1 VEESGNVEQL
11 LVEANVVA
19 FGERDC
25 EEMATEAVIREEG
38 WSNRTH
44 QVFSLLCELRVG
56 AHRKNVCHGGSVPEK
71 RWYGQAGRGILWRMF
86 AALLIR
92 WAILGV
98 AFAITSWLLTGMD
111 VTGGFWAYLWVSAI
125 FGLVNAFIG
134 TIVRLFTF
142 PLIILTLGLFSIFIN
157 ACLLGITDWLT
168 DHLTIDEFWWTAIWA
183 AIILSIVS
191 MVLDLMVS
199 SATKPRPATSY

>member
-1 VEESGNVEQL
+1 
-11 LVEANVVA
+11 VV
-19 FGERDC
+19 
-25 EEMATEAVIREEG
+25 REEG
-38 WSNRTH
+38 WSDSLH
-44 QVFSLLCELRVG
+44 QIFRLLGKLRVG
-56 AHRKNVCHGGSVPEK
+56 ADREKVCHAGSLPEK
-71 RWYGQAGRGILWRMF
+71 RWPGQATMSILWRMF

-98 AFAITSWLLTGMD
+98 AFAITSWLLSGMD
-111 VTGGFWAYLWVSAI
+111 VTGGFWAYVWVSAI

-134 TIVRLFTF
+134 TIFRLFTF
-142 PLIILTLGLFSIFIN
+142 PLIILTFGLFSIFIN

-199 SATKPRPATSY
+199 SVTKPRPATSY